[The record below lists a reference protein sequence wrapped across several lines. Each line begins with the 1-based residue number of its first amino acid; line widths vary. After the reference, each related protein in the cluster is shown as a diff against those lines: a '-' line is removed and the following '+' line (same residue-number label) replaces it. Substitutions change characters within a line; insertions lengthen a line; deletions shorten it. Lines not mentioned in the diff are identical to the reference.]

1 MKNLIVVDSIDE
13 WPKQLGD
20 FEVVSDIDYFVDE
33 NFQGSKSYRVF
44 NLCKSYRYQS
54 SGYYVSLL
62 AAARGHK
69 PLPSLSTIQEMK
81 TKAFVKITS
90 ETLDSLVQKSL
101 AEIKS
106 DTFELSIY
114 FGKNLAR
121 KYDKL
126 STELYKYFS
135 APLIRAKFVKKNK
148 WLLSSIGPISLKD
161 VPGSHKVDLISFA
174 ENYFKNGAV
183 KKQIKSARYSLAIL
197 RNVKEHYPPSDEKA
211 IQRFIKAAIHFN
223 MEVDIIGPDDLRR
236 LAEYDALFIRE
247 TTNVNHHTFRFA
259 QKAKALGLVVI
270 DDPESILRCTNK
282 VYLAELLKRHN
293 IPTPKTYMIHT
304 KNLDQMLEK
313 LPVPAVLK
321 RPDSSFS
328 LGVTKAENRVEMREK
343 VMKMLEDSDL
353 IIAQDFMPTPFDWR
367 IGIIDNKPLY
377 ACKYF
382 MARGH
387 WQIYNTEQQKANG
400 DMDYGHAE
408 TYPIEDIPPKLRM
421 LAMKTASVIGD
432 GLYGMDIKEKDGK
445 FYIIEVNDNPSLD
458 AGVEDKIIKNGLYE
472 EIMRVFLKRLDRK
485 TKGYHE

>member
-1 MKNLIVVDSIDE
+1 MKNLIVVDSVDE
-13 WPKQLGD
+13 WPKRLGD
-20 FEVVSDIDYFVDE
+20 FEVISDIDYFVHDS
-33 NFQGSKSYRVF
+33 FQDTKNYRVF

-90 ETLDSLVQKSL
+90 ETLDELVQKSL

-106 DTFELSIY
+106 DSFELSIY
-114 FGKNLAR
+114 FGKNMAK

-126 STELYKYFS
+126 SNELYKYFS
-135 APLIRAKFVKKNK
+135 APLIRAKFVRKNK

-161 VPGSHKVDLISFA
+161 VPSSHRDDLISFA
-174 ENYFKNGAV
+174 ETYFKVGSTP
-183 KKQIKSARYSLAIL
+183 KQIRSARYSLAIL
-197 RNVKEHYPPSDEKA
+197 KNPKEQYPPSDDKA
-211 IQRFIKAAIHFN
+211 IQKFMKAAQSLS

-293 IPTPKTYMIHT
+293 IPTPTTYMLHS
-304 KNLDQMLEK
+304 KNLEMMVNR
-313 LPVPAVLK
+313 LPVPCVLK

-328 LGVTKAENRVEMREK
+328 LGVVKAESLEDIRAK
-343 VMKMLEDSDL
+343 VTHMLEDSDL
-353 IIAQDFMPTPFDWR
+353 IIAQEFMPTPFDWR
-367 IGIIDNKPLY
+367 VGIIDNKLLY
-377 ACKYF
+377 ACKYY

-387 WQIYNTEQQKANG
+387 WQIYNRSEN
-400 DMDYGHAE
+400 DEDYGHAE
-408 TYPIEDIPPKLRM
+408 TFAIEDIPQKLRAIA
-421 LAMKTASVIGD
+421 LKTAAVIGD
-432 GLYGMDIKEKDGK
+432 GLYGLDIKEKDGK
-445 FYIIEVNDNPSLD
+445 FYVIEVNDNPSID
-458 AGVEDKIIKNGLYE
+458 GGIEDGVIKNKLYE
-472 EIMRVFLKRLDRK
+472 EIMQVFLKRLDRK
-485 TKGYHE
+485 TKGLSA

>member
-1 MKNLIVVDSIDE
+1 MKNLIVVDSVDE
-13 WPKQLGD
+13 WPKHLGD
-20 FEVVSDIDYFVDE
+20 FEVISDIDYFVDE
-33 NFQGSKSYRVF
+33 NFQACKNYRVF

-114 FGKNLAR
+114 FGKNMAR
-121 KYDKL
+121 RYDKL

-161 VPGSHKVDLISFA
+161 VPGSHKTDLINFA
-174 ENYFKNGAV
+174 ETYFKTGTT

-197 RNVKEHYPPSDEKA
+197 RNPKEQFPPSDEKA
-211 IQRFIKAAIHFN
+211 IQKFAKAAQHFN

-282 VYLAELLKRHN
+282 VFLAELLKRHN
-293 IPTPKTYMIHT
+293 IPAPKSYMIHS
-304 KNLDQMLEK
+304 KNIDHVIDK
-313 LPVPAVLK
+313 LPVPCVLK

-328 LGVTKAENRVEMREK
+328 QGVEKAMNTVQIREK
-343 VMKMLEDSDL
+343 VSKMLEDSDL
-353 IIAQDFMPTPFDWR
+353 IIAQEFMPTDFDWR
-367 IGIIDNKPLY
+367 IGLIDNKPLY
-377 ACKYF
+377 ACKYY

-387 WQIYNTEQQKANG
+387 WQIYNTENRRSDG
-400 DMDYGHAE
+400 EMDYGHAE
-408 TYPIEDIPPKLRM
+408 TFPMEDIPPKLRM
-421 LAMKTASVIGD
+421 LAIKTASVIGD
-432 GLYGMDIKEKDGK
+432 GLYGIDIKEKDGK

-458 AGVEDKIIKNGLYE
+458 AGVEDKVIKNGLYE

-485 TKGYHE
+485 TKGYTE

>member
-13 WPKQLGD
+13 WPKRLGD
-20 FEVVSDIDYFVDE
+20 FEVISDIDYFATD
-33 NFQGSKSYRVF
+33 NFSDTKNCRVF

-90 ETLDSLVQKSL
+90 ENLDSLVQKSL
-101 AEIKS
+101 ADIKS
-106 DTFELSIY
+106 DSFELSIY
-114 FGKNLAR
+114 FGKNMAK

-126 STELYKYFS
+126 SMELYKYFS

-161 VPGSHKVDLISFA
+161 VPQSHRDDLIIFA
-174 ENYFKNGAV
+174 ETYFKSATLP
-183 KKQIKSARYSLAIL
+183 KQIRSARYSVAIL
-197 RNVKEHYPPSDEKA
+197 RNPKEQNPPSDDKA
-211 IQRFIKAAIHFN
+211 IQRFTKAAQGLN

-293 IPTPKTYMIHT
+293 IPTPKTYMIHS
-304 KNLDQMLEK
+304 KNLDQIIDL
-313 LPVPAVLK
+313 LPVPCVLK

-328 LGVTKAENRVEMREK
+328 LGVVKAESTQDIREK
-343 VMKMLEDSDL
+343 VNQMLEDSDL
-353 IIAQDFMPTPFDWR
+353 IIAQEFMPTPFDWR
-367 IGIIDNKPLY
+367 VGIIDNKLLY
-377 ACKYF
+377 ACKYY

-387 WQIYNTEQQKANG
+387 WQIYNRSEKEE
-400 DMDYGHAE
+400 DYGHSE
-408 TYPIEDIPPKLRM
+408 TFSLDDVPAKLKTI
-421 LAMKTASVIGD
+421 ASKTASVIGD
-432 GLYGMDIKEKDGK
+432 GLYGLDIKEKDGK
-445 FYIIEVNDNPSLD
+445 FYVIEVNDNPSID
-458 AGVEDKIIKNGLYE
+458 GGIEDGVIKSKLYE
-472 EIMRVFLKRLDRK
+472 EIMQVFLKRLDRK
-485 TKGYHE
+485 TKGYSE

>member
-13 WPKQLGD
+13 WPKRLGD
-20 FEVVSDIDYFVDE
+20 FEVVSDIDYFVAE
-33 NFQGSKSYRVF
+33 NFADAQNYRVF

-101 AEIKS
+101 SDIKS
-106 DTFELSIY
+106 DSFELSIY
-114 FGKNLAR
+114 FGKNMAK

-126 STELYKYFS
+126 SNELYKYFS
-135 APLIRAKFVKKNK
+135 APLIRAKFVRKNK

-161 VPGSHKVDLISFA
+161 VPRSHRNDLISFA
-174 ENYFKNGAV
+174 QSYFKSATLP
-183 KKQIKSARYSLAIL
+183 KQIRSARYSLAIL
-197 RNVKEHYPPSDEKA
+197 RNPKELTPPSDDKA
-211 IQRFIKAAIHFN
+211 IQKFIKAAQGLE
-223 MEVDIIGPDDLRR
+223 MEVDIIAPDDLRR

-293 IPTPKTYMIHT
+293 IPTPQTFMLHSR
-304 KNLDQMLEK
+304 NLDQIVDK
-313 LPVPAVLK
+313 LPVPCVLK

-328 LGVTKAENRVEMREK
+328 LGVVKAESVADIREK
-343 VMKMLEDSDL
+343 VNQMLEDSDL
-353 IIAQDFMPTPFDWR
+353 IIAQEFMPTPFDWR
-367 IGIIDNKPLY
+367 IGIIDNKLLY
-377 ACKYF
+377 ACKYY

-387 WQIYNTEQQKANG
+387 WQIYNRSDNQE
-400 DMDYGHAE
+400 DYGHAE
-408 TYPIEDIPPKLRM
+408 TFPIEEIPAKLRM
-421 LAMKTASVIGD
+421 LSLKTAAVIGD
-432 GLYGMDIKEKDGK
+432 GLYGLDIKEKDGK
-445 FYIIEVNDNPSLD
+445 FYVIEVNDNPSID
-458 AGVEDKIIKNGLYE
+458 GGIEDGVIKNKLYD
-472 EIMRVFLKRLDRK
+472 EIMKVFLKRLDKK
-485 TKGYHE
+485 TKGQTE

>member
-1 MKNLIVVDSIDE
+1 MKNLIVVDSVDE

-20 FEVVSDIDYFVDE
+20 FEVISDIDYFVDE
-33 NFQGSKSYRVF
+33 NFQVSKSYRVF

-90 ETLDSLVQKSL
+90 ENLDTLVQRSL
-101 AEIKS
+101 SEIKS

-114 FGKNLAR
+114 FGKNMAR

-126 STELYKYFS
+126 SHELYKYFS

-161 VPGSHKVDLISFA
+161 VPGSHRSDLIQFA
-174 ENYFKNGAV
+174 ETYFKTGASR
-183 KKQIKSARYSLAIL
+183 KLIKSARYSLAIL
-197 RNVKEHYPPSDEKA
+197 RNPKEQYPPSDEKA
-211 IQRFIKAAIHFN
+211 IQKFMRAAQHLN

-282 VYLAELLKRHN
+282 VFLAELLKRHN
-293 IPTPKTYMIHT
+293 IPTPKTFMIHA
-304 KNLDQMLEK
+304 KNLDLMLHK
-313 LPVPAVLK
+313 LPVPCVLK

-328 LGVTKAENRVEMREK
+328 QGVTKANSYDEIREK
-343 VMKMLEDSDL
+343 VTHMLEDSDL
-353 IIAQDFMPTPFDWR
+353 IIAQEFMPTPFDWR

-387 WQIYNTEQQKANG
+387 WQIYNTENPKANG
-400 DMDYGHAE
+400 ELDYGPAE
-408 TYPIEDIPPKLRM
+408 TLPLEDIPPKLRM

-432 GLYGMDIKEKDGK
+432 GLYGLDIKEKDGK

-458 AGVEDKIIKNGLYE
+458 AGVEDKIIKNQLYE
-472 EIMRVFLKRLDRK
+472 EIMRVFIKRLDRK
-485 TKGYHE
+485 TKGYSE